1 MKPVKD
7 YEYTD
12 SVKDLVKKMNESG
25 GFQSAKL
32 GKAAQI
38 FKKMTEKPDCT
49 TFLSFPAC
57 IAATGT
63 RGILKQLVKEN
74 KVDSVI
80 TTCGTLDHDLA
91 RIWKDYYQGKFQSDD
106 AELHQQGVNRLGNV
120 YVPNESY
127 GEVLENKMQSILKKL
142 YKEKK
147 EWSTQELIDRF
158 GKEVADAENAE
169 ESIIYW
175 CHKNNIP
182 VIVPGFTDGAFGSQL
197 WMFWQKH
204 KDFKINAFKDE
215 HQLSD
220 TVFDAEETGALL
232 IGGGISKHH
241 VIWWNQFRN
250 GLDHAVG
257 ITTANEY
264 DGSLSGAKVSE
275 AVSWGK
281 VKEEADYITVHGDAT
296 ILLPLVVSQVL

>member
-12 SVKDLVKKMNESG
+12 SVQELVEKMKESG

-32 GKAAQI
+32 GKGAKILQ
-38 FKKMTEKPDCT
+38 KMVEKEDCDV
-49 TFLSFPAC
+49 FLSFPAC
-57 IAATGT
+57 ITATGT
-63 RGILKQLVKEN
+63 RGIIKQLVEQEKI
-74 KVDSVI
+74 DSMI

-91 RIWKDYYQGKFQSDD
+91 RVWEDYYRGSFKSDD
-106 AELHQQGVNRLGNV
+106 KKLHQEGINRLGNV
-120 YVPNESY
+120 YVPNECY
-127 GEVLENKMQSILKKL
+127 GEVLEQKMQPLLKKF

-147 EWSTQELIDRF
+147 EWSTRELIHRF
-158 GKEVADAENAE
+158 GKAIKDEENAE
-169 ESIIYW
+169 ESITYW
-175 CHKNNIP
+175 AYENDIP
-182 VIVPGFTDGAFGSQL
+182 MIVPGFTDGAFGSQL
-197 WMFWQKH
+197 WLFWQKH
-204 KDFKINAFKDE
+204 KDFKIDAFQDE
-215 HQLSD
+215 QELSN

-241 VIWWNQFRN
+241 TIWWNQFIG
-250 GLDHAVG
+250 GLDYAVG

-281 VKEEADYITVHGDAT
+281 VREEARFVTVHGDAT
-296 ILLPLVVSQVL
+296 FLLPLVVSKIL